1 MNYKDKLFE
10 IDEKQI
16 KFRNKTLFPFL
27 IISVSLVMTSWMFSK
42 DNILTAAS
50 SIIGVFLAFLLFRL
64 FVGLY
69 LNNTINL
76 SDISF
81 VKAQQWNMSIDKNR
95 NLLGVVRYK
104 YHFPT
109 GLDKKTNPRVIF
121 IHVKEKKTAVGF
133 VPEHFDNAISVLKDR
148 GIEIK

>member
-10 IDEKQI
+10 IDERQI
-16 KFRNKTLFPFL
+16 KFKNKTLFPFL
-27 IISVSLVMTSWMFSK
+27 IISVSVVMSSLMFSK
-42 DNILTAAS
+42 DNILTATS
-50 SIIGVFLAFLLFRL
+50 SIVGVFLAFLFFRL

-81 VKAQQWNMSIDKNR
+81 VKAQKWNTSIDRNKNFW
-95 NLLGVVRYK
+95 GVGRYK

-109 GLDKKTNPRVIF
+109 GLNKKTNPQVIF
-121 IHVKEKKTAVGF
+121 IHIKDKKTAVGF
-133 VPEHFDNAISVLKDR
+133 VPEHFDNAVSVLKDR
-148 GIEIK
+148 GVEIK